1 MYHIELIFFPP
12 NVPWGTAQDQ
22 MRDVPSAPCLFP
34 YSFKYKRPC
43 YKDTTTTT
51 PARNELEM
59 FGCLFVVDLF
69 LFPPWCYAAVDL
81 FFSFLVW
88 LLRCFYLL
96 VGPKWMKKP
105 EACLATLRKIRF
117 QVNTERI
124 GSKREQKW
132 APLLIVFKRNRKKF
146 ACRLLNV

>member
-1 MYHIELIFFPP
+1 MSWSSSLLMSLEEPHRIRWETCQVHPAFFPIASNINALVIRIQQQQHQP
-12 NVPWGTAQDQ
+12 E
-22 MRDVPSAPCLFP
+22 
-34 YSFKYKRPC
+34 
-43 YKDTTTTT
+43 
-51 PARNELEM
+51 NELEM

-132 APLLIVFKRNRKKF
+132 APLLIVFKRNRKEF